1 MLRSLEIKIAVID
14 DDEND
19 YFIMADYIRE
29 IPGASFT
36 IDWYGG
42 DQHTVEAIRK
52 KAYDIFFVDYRLG
65 SNTGLDLLQDVLT
78 VDPDVPVI
86 ILTGK
91 GNKNVA
97 LATMRSGATDY
108 LVKSEL
114 NAEKLERCIR
124 YSLERAAY
132 LRELRERENKYRNL
146 FELSKDAVFIAD
158 QDLRL
163 MEANHAALQ
172 LFGYGSEELQ
182 GRPFFDFMLDKYQ
195 ADIIKSHIIQRL
207 AINDLE
213 IQLLNRSGELRYC
226 LFSMSFQ
233 QSRGKR
239 ILVNGIVHNITDL
252 KNAEKANLLAQKLAA
267 NERLMRLLAHE
278 IRNPLNNINLSVEN
292 FVLPPDGDNNQQFLL
307 DIIHR
312 NSLRINQI
320 ITELLNLTKQE
331 DLQFLNHD
339 LATILQESMDMTSD
353 RISLQKIKVQKQIP
367 ENPCQMLADKAK
379 LKIAFSNIIINAIE
393 ATKENSGEL
402 FVSLSENSLGHV
414 VSIRDNG
421 VGIPE
426 EMLSK
431 LAEPFFTLKKNGM
444 GLGLAASYAIL
455 QSHGARIQVKS
466 KVNEGT
472 HFTIQ
477 FQRSN
482 PVGM

>member
-1 MLRSLEIKIAVID
+1 MLKSFEIKIAVID

-19 YFIMADYIRE
+19 YFIIADYIRE
-29 IPGASFT
+29 IPEAEFI

-42 DQHTVEAIRK
+42 DHSTIDSIRK
-52 KAYDIFFVDYRLG
+52 KTYDIYFVDYRLG
-65 SNTGLDLLQDVLT
+65 SNTGLDLLKDVSLI
-78 VDPDVPVI
+78 DPDVPVV

-91 GNKNVA
+91 DNKNIA

-114 NAEKLERCIR
+114 NADKLERCIR

-132 LRELRERENKYRNL
+132 LRELKERETKYRNL

-158 QDLRL
+158 EDMRL
-163 MEANHAALQ
+163 MESNQAAFQ
-172 LFGYGSEELQ
+172 LFGYTANELD
-182 GRPFFDFMLDKYQ
+182 GRSFFDFMLDQRQ
-195 ADIIKSHIIQRL
+195 ADMIKSCIQQMKPV
-207 AINDLE
+207 NDME
-213 IQLLNRSGELRYC
+213 IQMLNRTGELRYC

-233 QSRGKR
+233 QSRNKKMW
-239 ILVNGIVHNITDL
+239 VNGIVHNITEL

-292 FVLPPDGDNNQQFLL
+292 FVMPDGDDSQQFLM

-320 ITELLNLTKQE
+320 ITELLNLTKQD
-331 DLQFLNHD
+331 DLQLLNHD
-339 LATILQESMDMTSD
+339 LGSILQESMEMTSD
-353 RISLQKIKVQKQIP
+353 RISLQKVKVQKQIP
-367 ENPCQMLADKAK
+367 ETPCRLLADKAK

-393 ATKENSGEL
+393 ATRENAGEL
-402 FVSLSENSLGHV
+402 HVSLSENAQGHL
-414 VSIRDNG
+414 VSITDNG

-444 GLGLAASYAIL
+444 GLGLAASYSIL

-472 HFTIQ
+472 QFMIQ
-477 FQRSN
+477 FQKS
-482 PVGM
+482 